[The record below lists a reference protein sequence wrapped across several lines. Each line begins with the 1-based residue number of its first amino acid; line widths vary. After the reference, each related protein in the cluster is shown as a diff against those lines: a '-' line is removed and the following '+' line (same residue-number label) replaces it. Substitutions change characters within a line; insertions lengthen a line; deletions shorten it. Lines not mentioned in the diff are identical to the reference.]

1 MIKVFIATLLIAAPL
16 AHLHGEGLQLLLVPV
31 NTSITPNSQLTVDV
45 YIYNDSDK
53 PAKAPTLENISTVCV
68 LRDVNGV
75 RAPRTES
82 SAEMKFHSGPEHTL
96 KPHRAERKTIK
107 VDIPAEPGDLVEMY
121 VEIGTPSSLRSK
133 SILLSCPIAKPSS

>member
-1 MIKVFIATLLIAAPL
+1 MIKLIIATLLIAAPF
-16 AHLHGEGLQLLLVPV
+16 AHLHAEGLRLLLVP
-31 NTSITPNSQLTVDV
+31 TGSSITPKSQVTLDV
-45 YIYNDSDK
+45 YVYNESDK
-53 PAKAPTLENISTVCV
+53 PAKTPTLENISTVCV

-96 KPHRAERKTIK
+96 KPHRVERKTIK
-107 VDIPAEPGDLVEMY
+107 VDIPAEPGDLVEVY
-121 VEIGTPSSLRSK
+121 VEIGTPSSLRSN